1 VRAEGCS
8 VDFAAV
14 LIGAIADLISSNA
27 RHVNARKIA
36 ANLRTLN
43 DHSDKEFDTFV
54 ANDTVS

>member
-1 VRAEGCS
+1 

-27 RHVNARKIA
+27 RHVNARKVA